1 MKTNSE
7 IRTEARS
14 LMSGNWG
21 SAVTTMLTYS
31 IIVGGITFTTAFIGA
46 IVETQIGDTHG
57 SLTRL
62 LEIPITLFILYPF
75 AFSLVL
81 LFIGFVRGENRL
93 SVGGVFKAFNS
104 PHYLNSIGV
113 YFFVSLFTTLWTML
127 FIIPG
132 IVKSLSYALAPYI
145 LADNPEL
152 SANEAIDESI
162 AMMDGHKMDHFLM
175 QLGYAALAMLSLLAL
190 GIPLLWLDPYYK
202 VVYAKF
208 YEEVK
213 AEYNGTIATE

>member
-1 MKTNSE
+1 
-7 IRTEARS
+7 
-14 LMSGNWG
+14 MSGNWG
-21 SAVTTMLTYS
+21 SAVAMMLTYNL
-31 IIVGGITFTTAFIGA
+31 IVGSITFTTVFIGT

-62 LEIPITLFILYPF
+62 LDIPINLFISFPL

-93 SVGGVFKAFNS
+93 SVGGIFKAFKS

-113 YFFVSLFTTLWTML
+113 YFFVGLFTALWTLL

-132 IVKSLSYALAPYI
+132 IIKSLSYALAPYI
-145 LADNPEL
+145 LADKPEL

-162 AMMDGHKMDHFLM
+162 
-175 QLGYAALAMLSLLAL
+175 
-190 GIPLLWLDPYYK
+190 
-202 VVYAKF
+202 VE
-208 YEEVK
+208 YEWSVCHE
-213 AEYNGTIATE
+213 

>member
-7 IRTEARS
+7 IRGEARS

-21 SAVTTMLTYS
+21 SAVAIAFVYF
-31 IIVGGITFTTAFIGA
+31 IIVGGASFAAAFIGTIA
-46 IVETQIGDTHG
+46 DQQINDTHG
-57 SLTRL
+57 MITRVLDLLTN
-62 LEIPITLFILYPF
+62 LFILYPF

-81 LFIGFVRGENRL
+81 LFIGFVRGEDKL
-93 SVGGVFKAFNS
+93 SVGGLFKAFKS
-104 PHYLNSIGV
+104 PHYFNSIGV
-113 YFFVSLFTTLWTML
+113 YFLMGLFTALWTML

-162 AMMDGHKMDHFLM
+162 AMMDGHKMDLFLM

-213 AEYNGTIATE
+213 NEYNVATIK

>member
-7 IRTEARS
+7 IRKEARS

-21 SAVTTMLTYS
+21 SAVAMMLTYNL
-31 IIVGGITFTTAFIGA
+31 IVGSITFTTVFIGT

-62 LEIPITLFILYPF
+62 LDIPINLFISFPL

-93 SVGGVFKAFNS
+93 SVGGIFKAFKS

-113 YFFVSLFTTLWTML
+113 YFFVGLFTALWTLL

-132 IVKSLSYALAPYI
+132 IIKSLSYALAPYI

-152 SANEAIDESI
+152 SANEAIDESM
-162 AMMDGHKMDHFLM
+162 AMMDGHKMDLFLI
-175 QLGYAALAMLSLLAL
+175 QLGYAALAILSLLAL

>member
-21 SAVTTMLTYS
+21 SAVLLTLVYL
-31 IIVGGITFTTAFIGA
+31 IIVGSISFTVSFVGTIVEMQVNDYGITS
-46 IVETQIGDTHG
+46 QIL
-57 SLTRL
+57 SILTN
-62 LEIPITLFILYPF
+62 LFISFPL

-81 LFIGFVRGENRL
+81 LYVGFVRGENRL
-93 SVGGVFKAFNS
+93 SVGGIFKAFNS

-113 YFFVSLFTTLWTML
+113 YFLMGLFTALWTML

-132 IVKSLSYALAPYI
+132 IIKSLSYALAPYI

-152 SANEAIDESI
+152 SANEAIDESM
-162 AMMDGHKMDHFLM
+162 AMMDGYKMDLFLI
-175 QLGYAALAMLSLLAL
+175 QLGYGALTALSVLAL
-190 GIPLLWLDPYYK
+190 GIPLFWLVPYYQ

-213 AEYNGTIATE
+213 NEYNVATIK

>member
-7 IRTEARS
+7 IRKEARS

-21 SAVTTMLTYS
+21 SAVLLTLVYL
-31 IIVGGITFTTAFIGA
+31 IIVGGISFTVSFVGT
-46 IVETQIGDTHG
+46 IVEMQVNDYGITSQILSFFTN
-57 SLTRL
+57 
-62 LEIPITLFILYPF
+62 LFISFPL

-81 LFIGFVRGENRL
+81 LYVGFVRGENRL
-93 SVGGVFKAFNS
+93 SVGGIFKAFKS

-113 YFFVSLFTTLWTML
+113 YFLMGLFTALWTML

-132 IVKSLSYALAPYI
+132 IIKSLSYALAPYI
-145 LADNPEL
+145 LADKPEL
-152 SANEAIDESI
+152 SVNEAIDESM
-162 AMMDGHKMDHFLM
+162 AMMDGHKADLFLI
-175 QLGYAALAMLSLLAL
+175 QLGYAALAILSLLAL

>member
-21 SAVTTMLTYS
+21 SAVLLTFAYL
-31 IIVGGITFTTAFIGA
+31 IIVGGISFTAAFIGTIA
-46 IVETQIGDTHG
+46 DQQINDTHG
-57 SLTRL
+57 MITRVLDL
-62 LEIPITLFILYPF
+62 LINLFILYPF

-81 LFIGFVRGENRL
+81 LFIGFVRGEDKL
-93 SVGGVFKAFNS
+93 SVGGLFKAFKS
-104 PHYLNSIGV
+104 PHYFNSIGV
-113 YFFVSLFTTLWTML
+113 YFLMGLFTALWTML

-132 IVKSLSYALAPYI
+132 IIKSLSYALAPYI

-162 AMMDGHKMDHFLM
+162 AMMDGYKMDLFLI
-175 QLGYAALAMLSLLAL
+175 QLGYGALTALSVLAL
-190 GIPLLWLDPYYK
+190 GIPLFWLVPYYQ

-213 AEYNGTIATE
+213 NEYNVATIK

>member
-7 IRTEARS
+7 IRKEARS

-21 SAVTTMLTYS
+21 SAVLLTLVYL
-31 IIVGGITFTTAFIGA
+31 IIVGGISFTVSFVGT
-46 IVETQIGDTHG
+46 IVEMQVNDYGITSQIV
-57 SLTRL
+57 SFLTN
-62 LEIPITLFILYPF
+62 LFISFPL

-81 LFIGFVRGENRL
+81 LYVGFVRGENRL
-93 SVGGVFKAFNS
+93 SVGGIFKAFKS

-113 YFFVSLFTTLWTML
+113 YFLMGLFTALWTML

-132 IVKSLSYALAPYI
+132 IIKSLSYALAPYI

-162 AMMDGHKMDHFLM
+162 AMMKGHKADLFLI
-175 QLGYAALAMLSLLAL
+175 QLGYAALAILSLLAL

-213 AEYNGTIATE
+213 AEYNAATIK

>member
-7 IRTEARS
+7 IRKEARS

-21 SAVTTMLTYS
+21 SAVLLTLVYL
-31 IIVGGITFTTAFIGA
+31 IIVGGISFTVSFVGT
-46 IVETQIGDTHG
+46 IVEMQVNDYGITSQIL
-57 SLTRL
+57 SLFTN
-62 LEIPITLFILYPF
+62 LFISFPL

-81 LFIGFVRGENRL
+81 LYVGFVRGENRL
-93 SVGGVFKAFNS
+93 SVGGIFKAFKS

-113 YFFVSLFTTLWTML
+113 YFLMGLFTALWTML

-132 IVKSLSYALAPYI
+132 IIKSLSYALAPYI

-162 AMMDGHKMDHFLM
+162 AMMKGHKADLFLI
-175 QLGYAALAMLSLLAL
+175 QLGYAALAILSLLAL

>member
-21 SAVTTMLTYS
+21 SAVLLTLVYL
-31 IIVGGITFTTAFIGA
+31 IIVGGISFTVSFVGT
-46 IVETQIGDTHG
+46 IVEMQVSDYGITSQILSFFTN
-57 SLTRL
+57 
-62 LEIPITLFILYPF
+62 LFISFPL

-81 LFIGFVRGENRL
+81 LYVGFVRGENRL
-93 SVGGVFKAFNS
+93 SVGGIFKAFKS

-113 YFFVSLFTTLWTML
+113 YFLMGLFTALWTML

-132 IVKSLSYALAPYI
+132 IIKSLSYALAPYI

-162 AMMDGHKMDHFLM
+162 AMMKGHKADLFLI
-175 QLGYAALAMLSLLAL
+175 QLGYAALAILSLLAL

>member
-7 IRTEARS
+7 IRKEARS

-21 SAVTTMLTYS
+21 SAVLLTLVYL
-31 IIVGGITFTTAFIGA
+31 IIVGGISFTVSFVGT
-46 IVETQIGDTHG
+46 IVEMQVNDYGITSQILSFFTN
-57 SLTRL
+57 
-62 LEIPITLFILYPF
+62 LFISFPL

-81 LFIGFVRGENRL
+81 LYVGFVRGENRL
-93 SVGGVFKAFNS
+93 SVGGIFKAFKS

-113 YFFVSLFTTLWTML
+113 YFLMGLFTALWTML

-132 IVKSLSYALAPYI
+132 IIKSLSYALAPYI

-162 AMMDGHKMDHFLM
+162 AMMKGHKADLFLI
-175 QLGYAALAMLSLLAL
+175 QLGYAALAILSLLAL

-213 AEYNGTIATE
+213 AEYNGTIATK

>member
-1 MKTNSE
+1 M
-7 IRTEARS
+7 
-14 LMSGNWG
+14 G
-21 SAVTTMLTYS
+21 
-31 IIVGGITFTTAFIGA
+31 
-46 IVETQIGDTHG
+46 
-57 SLTRL
+57 
-62 LEIPITLFILYPF
+62 
-75 AFSLVL
+75 
-81 LFIGFVRGENRL
+81 
-93 SVGGVFKAFNS
+93 
-104 PHYLNSIGV
+104 
-113 YFFVSLFTTLWTML
+113 LFTALWTML

-132 IVKSLSYALAPYI
+132 IIKSLSYALAPYI

-162 AMMDGHKMDHFLM
+162 AMMKGHKADLFLI
-175 QLGYAALAMLSLLAL
+175 QLGYAALAILSLLAL